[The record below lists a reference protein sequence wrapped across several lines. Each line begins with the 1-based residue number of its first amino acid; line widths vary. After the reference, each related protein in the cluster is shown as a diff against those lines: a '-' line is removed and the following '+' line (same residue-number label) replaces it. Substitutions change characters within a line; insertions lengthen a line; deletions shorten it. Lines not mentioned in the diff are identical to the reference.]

1 MSAGLQWAL
10 PHHRNGASD
19 RVCGAGWALAVFVG
33 LVFGGQSP
41 AAEFLTLQGVSPTR
55 TFEDNVGTPHE
66 WHIFGNDAGLDIQNV
81 GGGFPF
87 RISPTTLTDCLCIEA
102 NGCIGFGTSSPQT
115 SLHVSTGDLV
125 PTLRLQ
131 STNPGGFRIWDLRCR
146 AGGLTLTDVT
156 NSNATP
162 LYLTRPELRRSCTS
176 PECGRDAQ
184 QAHVLAKRG
193 YTLTD
198 VTNSNATPLIIQTGA
213 PTNTMF
219 LASAGNVGNGTSAL
233 NANSRVDIRSRL
245 TNGLLTKRP
254 DAGARFRR
262 VENTGSIFR
271 CGVQG
276 NGDAQFGALT
286 AGKGLNLLA
295 GGTSKLT
302 INSSAQMSFGSPPP
316 AITDKSLAHASG
328 AHLTLGGVWTNA
340 SSRALKQDI
349 EPITSEQARDT
360 VRALQPVGYRSKNEL
375 DERYV
380 GFIAEDVPELVAT
393 NDRKGLAAMDITAV
407 LTKVVLDED
416 RRNDQQQQ
424 TIDRQ
429 QQLLAQQQE
438 TLVAQ
443 QAALASLTKRLAEL
457 EQRSAK

>member
-162 LYLTRPELRRSCTS
+162 L
-176 PECGRDAQ
+176 
-184 QAHVLAKRG
+184 
-193 YTLTD
+193 
-198 VTNSNATPLIIQTGA
+198 IIQTGA

-219 LASAGNVGNGTSAL
+219 LASAGNVGIRTSAL

-254 DAGARFRR
+254 DAGAHFRR

-316 AITDKSLAHASG
+316 AITDQSLAHASG

-360 VRALQPVGYRSKNEL
+360 VRTATGRLPLQ
-375 DERYV
+375 ER
-380 GFIAEDVPELVAT
+380 A
-393 NDRKGLAAMDITAV
+393 
-407 LTKVVLDED
+407 
-416 RRNDQQQQ
+416 
-424 TIDRQ
+424 
-429 QQLLAQQQE
+429 
-438 TLVAQ
+438 
-443 QAALASLTKRLAEL
+443 
-457 EQRSAK
+457 